1 MVNKIR
7 NNIFHYKIIMNIV
20 KRIIIIIII
29 IIINNNY
36 KLYYF
41 IVQLYTI
48 AISQSLIN
56 LGLIMLPWQNLRT
69 GRIECKNMVNYS
81 VTDFISPGW
90 CQQEQE

>member
-7 NNIFHYKIIMNIV
+7 NNIFT
-20 KRIIIIIII
+20 
-29 IIINNNY
+29 INNNEYCKKNNNNNNYYYYYNNY